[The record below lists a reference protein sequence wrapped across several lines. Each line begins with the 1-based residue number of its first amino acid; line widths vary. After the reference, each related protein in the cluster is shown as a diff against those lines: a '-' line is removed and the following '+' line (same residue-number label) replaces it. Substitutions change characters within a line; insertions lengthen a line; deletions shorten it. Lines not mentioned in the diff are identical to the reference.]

1 MEEKEIRINILSILT
16 YLVGII
22 LIATLFNMQIVKGEK
37 YREISNSRLTKVAN
51 IEGARGKI
59 LDRNGQKYA
68 DTILEYDVEVFKS
81 KIDSNKFNVM
91 AITLLDI
98 LEKNGEQYI
107 NKFPINIKDF
117 TFINLN
123 QEEQV
128 KWKKELGLPE
138 QASAEECFLRLKEIY
153 DINSYENSDTLKVL
167 KLRELMRTNPNSVF
181 MATVVSKNIKRETAI
196 KITENS
202 DKMPGVN
209 INTRPIRN
217 YEKKE
222 EASHVLGYVG
232 PISEKEYEKYKK
244 DGYTNQDRIGKNG
257 IEKTFEEILKGKSG
271 KKYIEM
277 NIDGS
282 VIGENVITHPKD
294 GGDVVLTIDS
304 RLQSK
309 VQSLLINQL
318 NVLKSGKYHRI
329 INPKGASAVVMNTKT
344 GEILSMVS
352 YPEYE
357 PQKFIKGISTKD
369 WDEYLNSPY
378 KPLLNRSVQGL
389 YSPASTFKM
398 STAMA
403 ALDTGAV
410 RVDEGI
416 VCMGK
421 YPKYHRPECWIYK
434 YGMTHGWQNVT
445 LAIKNSCNYYFYEV
459 GDRLGEEKIAEYAK
473 YFGLGRRT
481 GIEFV
486 GEEEGF
492 LATKETAAK
501 KGQLWNPGDPLS
513 AAIGQSYNSFT
524 PIQMAKYISMLSNG
538 GKEIHPTIIKSII
551 NSDGSYLNR
560 DEIKKISD
568 KVTGYKEEKVE
579 EKNFKQEHL
588 DAVRRGMY
596 LVTQPGGTAYRS
608 FSNFNIKVAAKTGTA
623 EANENTNAIFASYAP
638 FDNPEIAV
646 IVVIENGYEGTF
658 QGDLVREIYREY
670 FNMARQS
677 ITETTEAIN
686 EGEFLVN

>member
-1 MEEKEIRINILSILT
+1 MSKKESRINILTIIT

-37 YREISNSRLTKVAN
+37 YREISNSRLTKVSN
-51 IEGARGKI
+51 IEGGRGKI
-59 LDRNGQKYA
+59 LDRNGEKYA
-68 DTILEYDVEVFKS
+68 DTRLEYDVEVFKS
-81 KIDSNKFNVM
+81 KIDTDKFNIM

-98 LEKNGEQYI
+98 LEKDNERYI
-107 NKFPINIKDF
+107 DTFPINIKDF
-117 TFINLN
+117 TFMNLN
-123 QEEQV
+123 TEDQI
-128 KWKKELGLPE
+128 KWKKELNLPE

-153 DINSYENSDTLKVL
+153 NVNSYENSDTLKVL

-181 MATVVSKNIKRETAI
+181 MATKVAENIKRETAI
-196 KITENS
+196 KITENAY
-202 DKMPGVN
+202 KMPGVN
-209 INTRPIRN
+209 INARPIRK

-222 EASHVLGYVG
+222 EASHTIGYVG

-244 DGYTNQDRIGKNG
+244 DGYTKQDRIGKTG
-257 IEKTFEEILKGKSG
+257 IERTFEEVLKGKSG

-282 VIGENVITHPKD
+282 VVGENVITQPKD

-304 RLQSK
+304 KLQTK
-309 VQSLLINQL
+309 VENLLKEQL
-318 NVLKSGKYHRI
+318 NALRSGKYNRV
-329 INPKGASAVVMNTKT
+329 INPKGASAVVMDVKT
-344 GEILSMVS
+344 GEILSLVS

-357 PQKFIKGISTKD
+357 PQKFIKGISKKD

-378 KPLLNRSVQGL
+378 KPLVNRSIQGL
-389 YSPASTFKM
+389 YAPASTFKM

-403 ALDTGAV
+403 ALDVGV
-410 RVDEGI
+410 VKVDEGI

-421 YPKYHRPECWIYK
+421 YPKYHQPECWIYK

-481 GIEFV
+481 GIEIV

-524 PIQMAKYISMLSNG
+524 PIQLAKYISMLSNG
-538 GKEIHPTIIKSII
+538 GREIHPTVIKSII
-551 NSDGSYLNR
+551 DSNGSYLNR
-560 DEIKKISD
+560 EEIRNISD
-568 KVTGYKEEKVE
+568 NITGYKEEKLE
-579 EKNFKQEHL
+579 EKQFKKEHL
-588 DAVRRGMY
+588 DAVHTGMY
-596 LVTQPGGTAYRS
+596 LVTQPGGTAYTS

-623 EANENTNAIFASYAP
+623 EANENINAIFASYAP
-638 FDNPEIAV
+638 FDNPEVAV

-670 FNMARQS
+670 FNMTRPN
-677 ITETTEAIN
+677 IYETTEVIN
-686 EGEFLVN
+686 EGEFLLN

>member
-1 MEEKEIRINILSILT
+1 MSKKESRINILTIIT

-37 YREISNSRLTKVAN
+37 YREISNSRLTKVSN

-59 LDRNGQKYA
+59 LDRNGEKYA
-68 DTILEYDVEVFKS
+68 DTRLEYDVEVFKS
-81 KIDSNKFNVM
+81 KIDTDKFNIM

-98 LEKNGEQYI
+98 LEKDNERYI
-107 NKFPINIKDF
+107 DTFPINIKDF
-117 TFINLN
+117 TFMNLN
-123 QEEQV
+123 TEDQI
-128 KWKKELGLPE
+128 KWKKELNLPE

-153 DINSYENSDTLKVL
+153 NVNSYENSDTLKVL

-181 MATVVSKNIKRETAI
+181 MATKVAENIKRETAI
-196 KITENS
+196 KITENAY
-202 DKMPGVN
+202 KMPGVN
-209 INTRPIRN
+209 INARPIRK

-222 EASHVLGYVG
+222 EASHTIGYVG

-244 DGYTNQDRIGKNG
+244 DGYTKQDRIGKTG
-257 IEKTFEEILKGKSG
+257 IERTFEEVLKGKSG

-282 VIGENVITHPKD
+282 VVGENVITQPKD

-304 RLQSK
+304 KLQTK
-309 VQSLLINQL
+309 VENLLKEQL
-318 NVLKSGKYHRI
+318 NALRSGKYNRV
-329 INPKGASAVVMNTKT
+329 INPKGASAVVMDVKT
-344 GEILSMVS
+344 GEILSLVS

-357 PQKFIKGISTKD
+357 PQKFIKGISKKD

-378 KPLLNRSVQGL
+378 KPLVNRSIQGL
-389 YSPASTFKM
+389 YAPASTFKM

-403 ALDTGAV
+403 ALDVGV
-410 RVDEGI
+410 VKVDEGI

-421 YPKYHRPECWIYK
+421 YPKYHQPECWIYK

-481 GIEFV
+481 GIEIV
-486 GEEEGF
+486 GEEAGF

-524 PIQMAKYISMLSNG
+524 PIQLAKYISMLSNG
-538 GKEIHPTIIKSII
+538 GKEIHPTVIKSII
-551 NSDGSYLNR
+551 DSNGSYLNR
-560 DEIKKISD
+560 EEIRNISD
-568 KVTGYKEEKVE
+568 NITGYKEEKLE
-579 EKNFKQEHL
+579 EKQFKKEHL
-588 DAVRRGMY
+588 DAVHTGMY
-596 LVTQPGGTAYRS
+596 LVTQPGGTAYTS

-623 EANENTNAIFASYAP
+623 EANENINAIFASYAP
-638 FDNPEIAV
+638 FDNPEVAV

-670 FNMARQS
+670 FNMTRPN
-677 ITETTEAIN
+677 IYETTEVIN
-686 EGEFLVN
+686 EGEFLLN

>member
-1 MEEKEIRINILSILT
+1 MSKKESRINILTIIT

-37 YREISNSRLTKVAN
+37 YREISNSRLTKVSN

-59 LDRNGQKYA
+59 LDRNGEKYA
-68 DTILEYDVEVFKS
+68 DTRLEYDVEVFKS
-81 KIDSNKFNVM
+81 KIDTDKFNIM

-98 LEKNGEQYI
+98 LEKDNERYI
-107 NKFPINIKDF
+107 DTFPINIKDF
-117 TFINLN
+117 TFMNLN
-123 QEEQV
+123 TEDQI
-128 KWKKELGLPE
+128 KWKKELNLPE

-153 DINSYENSDTLKVL
+153 NVNSYENSDTLKVL

-181 MATVVSKNIKRETAI
+181 MATKVAENIKRETAI
-196 KITENS
+196 KITENAY
-202 DKMPGVN
+202 KMPGVN
-209 INTRPIRN
+209 INARPIRK

-222 EASHVLGYVG
+222 EASHTIGYVG

-244 DGYTNQDRIGKNG
+244 DGYTKQDRIGKTG
-257 IEKTFEEILKGKSG
+257 IERTFEEVLKGKSG

-282 VIGENVITHPKD
+282 VVGENVITQPKD

-304 RLQSK
+304 KLQTK
-309 VQSLLINQL
+309 VENLLKEQL
-318 NVLKSGKYHRI
+318 NALRSGKYNRV
-329 INPKGASAVVMNTKT
+329 INPKGASAVVMDVKT
-344 GEILSMVS
+344 GEILSLVS

-357 PQKFIKGISTKD
+357 PQKFIKGISKKD

-378 KPLLNRSVQGL
+378 KPLVNRSIQGL
-389 YSPASTFKM
+389 YAPASTFKM

-403 ALDTGAV
+403 ALDVGV
-410 RVDEGI
+410 VKVDEGI

-421 YPKYHRPECWIYK
+421 YPKYHQPECWIYK

-481 GIEFV
+481 GIEIV

-524 PIQMAKYISMLSNG
+524 PIQLAKYISMLSNG
-538 GKEIHPTIIKSII
+538 GKEIHPTVIKSII
-551 NSDGSYLNR
+551 DSNGSYLNR
-560 DEIKKISD
+560 EEIRNISD
-568 KVTGYKEEKVE
+568 NITGYKEEKLE
-579 EKNFKQEHL
+579 EKQFKKEHL
-588 DAVRRGMY
+588 DAVHTGMY
-596 LVTQPGGTAYRS
+596 LVTQPGGTAYTS

-623 EANENTNAIFASYAP
+623 EANEDINAIFASYAP
-638 FDNPEIAV
+638 FDNPEVAV

-670 FNMARQS
+670 FNMTRPN
-677 ITETTEAIN
+677 IYETTEVIN
-686 EGEFLVN
+686 EGEFLLN

>member
-1 MEEKEIRINILSILT
+1 MSKKESRINILTIIT

-37 YREISNSRLTKVAN
+37 YREISNSRLTKVSN

-59 LDRNGQKYA
+59 LDRNGEKYA
-68 DTILEYDVEVFKS
+68 DTRLEYDVEVFKS
-81 KIDSNKFNVM
+81 KIDTDKFNIM

-98 LEKNGEQYI
+98 LEKDNERYI
-107 NKFPINIKDF
+107 DTFPINIKDF
-117 TFINLN
+117 TFMNLN
-123 QEEQV
+123 TEDQI
-128 KWKKELGLPE
+128 KWKKELNLPE

-153 DINSYENSDTLKVL
+153 NVNSYENSDTLKVL
-167 KLRELMRTNPNSVF
+167 KLRGLMRTNPNSVF
-181 MATVVSKNIKRETAI
+181 MATKVAENIKRETAI
-196 KITENS
+196 KITENAY
-202 DKMPGVN
+202 KMPGVN
-209 INTRPIRN
+209 INARPIRK

-222 EASHVLGYVG
+222 EASHTIGYVG

-244 DGYTNQDRIGKNG
+244 DGYTKQDRIGKTG
-257 IEKTFEEILKGKSG
+257 IERTFEEVLKGKSG

-282 VIGENVITHPKD
+282 VVGENVITQPKD

-304 RLQSK
+304 KLQTK
-309 VQSLLINQL
+309 VENLLKEQL
-318 NVLKSGKYHRI
+318 NALRSGKYNRV
-329 INPKGASAVVMNTKT
+329 INPKGASAVVMDVKT
-344 GEILSMVS
+344 GEILSLVS

-357 PQKFIKGISTKD
+357 PQKFIKGISKKD

-378 KPLLNRSVQGL
+378 KPLVNRSIQGL
-389 YSPASTFKM
+389 YAPASTFKM

-403 ALDTGAV
+403 ALDVGV
-410 RVDEGI
+410 VKVDEGI

-421 YPKYHRPECWIYK
+421 YPKYHQPECWIYK

-481 GIEFV
+481 GIEIV

-524 PIQMAKYISMLSNG
+524 PIQLAKYISMLSNG
-538 GKEIHPTIIKSII
+538 GREIHPTVIKSII
-551 NSDGSYLNR
+551 DSNGSYLNR
-560 DEIKKISD
+560 EEIRNISD
-568 KVTGYKEEKVE
+568 NITGYKEEKLE
-579 EKNFKQEHL
+579 EKQFKKEHL
-588 DAVRRGMY
+588 DAVHTGMY
-596 LVTQPGGTAYRS
+596 LVTQPGGTAYTS

-623 EANENTNAIFASYAP
+623 EANENINAIFASYAP
-638 FDNPEIAV
+638 FDNPEVAV

-670 FNMARQS
+670 FNMTRPN
-677 ITETTEAIN
+677 IYETTEVIN
-686 EGEFLVN
+686 EGEFLLN

>member
-1 MEEKEIRINILSILT
+1 MSKKESRINILTIIT

-37 YREISNSRLTKVAN
+37 YREISNSRLTKVSN

-59 LDRNGQKYA
+59 LDRNGEKYA
-68 DTILEYDVEVFKS
+68 DTRLEYDVEVFKS
-81 KIDSNKFNVM
+81 KIDTDKFNIM

-98 LEKNGEQYI
+98 LEKDNERYI
-107 NKFPINIKDF
+107 DTFPINIKDF
-117 TFINLN
+117 TFMNLN
-123 QEEQV
+123 TEDQI
-128 KWKKELGLPE
+128 KWKKELNLPE

-153 DINSYENSDTLKVL
+153 NVNSYENSDTLKVL

-181 MATVVSKNIKRETAI
+181 MATKVAENIKRETAI
-196 KITENS
+196 KITENAY
-202 DKMPGVN
+202 KMPGVN
-209 INTRPIRN
+209 INARPIRK

-222 EASHVLGYVG
+222 EASHTIGYVG

-244 DGYTNQDRIGKNG
+244 DGYTKQDRIGKTG
-257 IEKTFEEILKGKSG
+257 IERTFEEVLKGKSG

-282 VIGENVITHPKD
+282 VVGENVITQPKD

-304 RLQSK
+304 KLQTK
-309 VQSLLINQL
+309 VENLLKEQL
-318 NVLKSGKYHRI
+318 NALRSGKYNRV
-329 INPKGASAVVMNTKT
+329 INPKGASAVVMDVKT
-344 GEILSMVS
+344 GEILSLVS

-357 PQKFIKGISTKD
+357 PQKFIKGISKKD

-378 KPLLNRSVQGL
+378 KPLVNRSIQGL
-389 YSPASTFKM
+389 YAPASTFKM

-403 ALDTGAV
+403 ALDVGV
-410 RVDEGI
+410 VKVDEGI

-421 YPKYHRPECWIYK
+421 YPKYHQPECWIYK

-481 GIEFV
+481 GIEIV

-524 PIQMAKYISMLSNG
+524 PIQLAKYISMLSNG
-538 GKEIHPTIIKSII
+538 GKEIHPTVIKSII
-551 NSDGSYLNR
+551 DSNGSYLNR
-560 DEIKKISD
+560 EEIRNISD
-568 KVTGYKEEKVE
+568 NITGYKEEKLE
-579 EKNFKQEHL
+579 EKQFKKEHL
-588 DAVRRGMY
+588 DAVHTGMY
-596 LVTQPGGTAYRS
+596 LVTQPGGTAYTS

-623 EANENTNAIFASYAP
+623 EANENINAIFASYAP
-638 FDNPEIAV
+638 FDNPEVAV

-670 FNMARQS
+670 FNMTRPN
-677 ITETTEAIN
+677 IYETTEVIN
-686 EGEFLVN
+686 EGEFLLN